1 MHRRLTGRNVLGVGD
16 ASGMFPIDP
25 ASGDYDARMLA
36 QFDELV
42 SDRLPGFR
50 LADRLP
56 EILRAGSDAGRLTAE
71 GAALLDP
78 SGRLLPGAPLCPPEG
93 DAGTGMVATNSV
105 SPRSAN
111 VSVGTSIFAMVVLD
125 EPLAQVHDEI
135 DLVTTPAGDPVA
147 MVHCNNGASEL
158 GAWAGLFAE
167 FAVALG
173 ADVGRDRVFEV
184 LLGQALAG
192 EADGGGLLAYN
203 YLSGEPITG
212 LAEGRPLVVR
222 TPDSSLT
229 LANFMRAQLYGVF
242 ATLSL
247 GMRTLAREGA
257 VST

>member
-1 MHRRLTGRNVLGVGD
+1 MPRACSRSTPPRVTTTHACSPSSTSSSRI
-16 ASGMFPIDP
+16 A
-25 ASGDYDARMLA
+25 
-36 QFDELV
+36 
-42 SDRLPGFR
+42 LPGFR

-125 EPLAQVHDEI
+125 EPLAHVHDEI

-158 GAWAGLFAE
+158 GAWAGLFGE
-167 FAVALG
+167 FARRS
-173 ADVGRDRVFEV
+173 GRTSDATACSRCCSSRPRR
-184 LLGQALAG
+184 ASPTR
-192 EADGGGLLAYN
+192 GGLLAYN
-203 YLSGEPITG
+203 YLSGRADHRTRRGPAARHPHAG
-212 LAEGRPLVVR
+212 LAPHPRR
-222 TPDSSLT
+222 TSCAPSCTAYS
-229 LANFMRAQLYGVF
+229 R
-242 ATLSL
+242 
-247 GMRTLAREGA
+247 R
-257 VST
+257 